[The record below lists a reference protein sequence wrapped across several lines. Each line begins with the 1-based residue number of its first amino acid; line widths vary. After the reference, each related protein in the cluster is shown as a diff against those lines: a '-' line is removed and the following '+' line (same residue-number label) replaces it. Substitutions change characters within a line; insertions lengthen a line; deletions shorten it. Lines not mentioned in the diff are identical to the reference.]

1 MANPDRMLTPK
12 QIAVIVR
19 KIERHKIAI
28 GKHRDALRAIYEDVE
43 EIAEECDGAADNLE
57 QAIESLSKYL

>member
-28 GKHRDALRAIYEDVE
+28 GKHRDALREIIEDVE
-43 EIAEECDGAADNLE
+43 AVSEECDGATDNLE
-57 QAIESLSKYL
+57 QAVEALSRYL